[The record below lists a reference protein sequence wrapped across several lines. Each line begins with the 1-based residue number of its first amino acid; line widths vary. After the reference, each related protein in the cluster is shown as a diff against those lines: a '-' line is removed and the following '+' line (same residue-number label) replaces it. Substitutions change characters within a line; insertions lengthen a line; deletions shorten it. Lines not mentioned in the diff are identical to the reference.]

1 MFKSGLPSGGRLT
14 AHQQRKQKF
23 KKSIPL
29 LIMLIIPMAILFI
42 FKYMPMYGI
51 QIAFRDY
58 RPVLGIWGSPWVGLK
73 YLSKFFNYYNFWSIL
88 RNTFIINFYNL
99 ISFPLSLIFALML
112 NYALSGRYR
121 KTVQMVSYAPHF
133 ISTVVMCTM
142 VVQFLNA
149 KTGMIN
155 SLLGLFGV
163 EAVNYM
169 ARSEYFYHIYVWSDI
184 WQQLGYSSI
193 IYIAALAG
201 ISPELHEAAIVDG
214 ATVMKRIWHIDI
226 PGVLPTFSILIILR
240 CGMLLTLGYEKTL
253 LLQNNLNLS
262 VSQVISTYAYQ
273 VGIAAEKPQY
283 SYSAAIS
290 LFSAVVNMV
299 LLFTVNKTVKKLSGT
314 SVW

>member
-1 MFKSGLPSGGRLT
+1 MFKSGLPSVANPAASRQLR
-14 AHQQRKQKF
+14 QRF
-23 KKSIPL
+23 RKSIPL
-29 LIMLIIPMAILFI
+29 LIMLLIPMAILFI
-42 FKYMPMYGI
+42 FKYMPMYGV

-58 RPVLGIWGSPWVGLK
+58 RPALGIWGSPWVGLK
-73 YLSKFFNYYNFWSIL
+73 YLSKFFNYYNFWNIL
-88 RNTFIINFYNL
+88 RNTFIINLYNL

-112 NYALSGRYR
+112 NYALSSRYR
-121 KTVQMVSYAPHF
+121 KIVQMVSYAPHF
-133 ISTVVMCTM
+133 ISTVIMCTM
-142 VVQFLNA
+142 IVQFLNA

-155 SLLGLFGV
+155 GILGLFGV
-163 EAVNYM
+163 DAVNYM

-214 ATVMKRIWHIDI
+214 ASVKQRVWHIDI
-226 PGVLPTFSILIILR
+226 PGVMPTFSILIILR

-273 VGIAAEKPQY
+273 IGIAAEKPQY

-299 LLFTVNKTVKKLSGT
+299 LLFVVNKTVKKLSGT